1 MPVVEPLEN
10 RRVLATLVVNSTLDN
25 FNPSAPATD
34 GAITLRE
41 AILAA
46 NSDTAVGDAPA
57 GSGADTISFDPAVFG
72 ESREIDLTG
81 SELPITSSLTIVGP
95 GINLLDIDADDSSR
109 VFNVDDGLPG
119 QIVVTIQGLEI
130 EDGQVSGEDGG
141 GILNRESLT
150 LDQVKVRSNSALGG
164 NGSGIANL
172 DGTLTVRDS
181 EIRSNDGGST
191 AKNGGG
197 IYSTGPLTIT
207 GSVIAGNGLLNSGPT
222 SGGGVFSSGG
232 AVIRHSTIAGNN
244 ATTQLGGGGTG
255 QGGGI
260 FATGVLTLD
269 HVVVADNTA
278 SGDPEFLAIPDIAG
292 AVTSTYSLIED
303 TTGTTITD
311 NGGTI
316 TGIDPQLDGNR
327 TPGSRSILVN
337 SGDPNAVA
345 GQGNVPTND
354 LDGNA
359 RIQSGRIDIGAVE
372 TAFADPGFFVVNST
386 EDLPVNLNDNVVT
399 LRDALATAD
408 LVSGHDTITFDSAV
422 FGERQEI
429 DLTGSE
435 LPIRSSVTIVGPGI
449 NLLDINANNSSRVFN
464 VDDGLPSQI
473 VVTIQGLEIENGQV
487 TGEDGG
493 GILNRENLTLDQVK
507 VRSNS
512 SDGGNGSGIAN
523 LGGTLTVRD
532 SEIRNNADYSSA
544 QNGGG
549 IYSTGPLTITGSVI
563 AGNRLGNSNSV
574 LGGGI
579 YSSGGA
585 VIRHSTIA
593 GNSVTTDEGSA
604 DAQGGG
610 IFAINALILDH
621 VVVADNTATGDPARI
636 NIPDIAGAVT
646 SSYSLIEDTTGA
658 TITDNGGTI
667 TGIDPQLTNNRT
679 PAANS
684 ILVNAGDPAAIA
696 GQGNV
701 PLTDFEGNPRLQ
713 QSRIDIGAVEVQ
725 FPPTLL
731 SFTRQTP
738 SDEIT
743 NADTLVFTAI
753 FDEAV
758 TNLDGSDFDVTGT
771 TATVTGVTEVSPTE
785 FTLTVSGGDLATVSA
800 VVGLNLNSNQD
811 IADLGGTALGNSE
824 PAVDETYSLDNAGPT
839 LTDFRP
845 DNQPVNPVSWP
856 GHITVQATD
865 PNGVA
870 SVEIGIRNLGA
881 ARFWDGTAFASE
893 AAVYFPATQIPG
905 TNDWRIP
912 FDESNLSTQN
922 HRFWIQATDNLGNQI
937 TGEMGRGPIFF
948 YDQTITVDT
957 LTDVSNGDFSAGDLS
972 LREALEQIATLS
984 GGPYTIRFAQGLS
997 GQTLNLTG
1005 GPWTI
1010 SGDVTIDGDV
1020 NNDGRPDITI
1030 NAGNGTD
1037 GLPRTYDGN
1046 RIFTID
1052 DGDSSK
1058 SSSVTIDGLTLM
1070 GGDSGAFGGGSAGA
1084 SGGAIFNSEN
1094 LTVKNSVLK
1103 DNATRANGGAIFSSP
1118 SAAVTVIDSAFT
1130 GNFANNAGGAIYVDS
1145 FGTGEIRN
1153 SLIAQNS
1160 SANVGAGLLNLGNLG
1175 IVNSTFSANT
1185 TSSSGGAVSNGGH
1198 LNVGHSTF
1206 AQNVAASG
1214 GTDIGGLGLTDSA
1227 NLSHSIFTGTVD
1239 GQNTVTGDYNL
1250 FANTVTIAGSN
1261 NLMNTDPKLGP
1272 LQDNGGL
1279 TQTHAPMVDSPAIG
1293 GGDFLLMSGVSIVP
1307 VNDQRGPG
1315 FDRIVDVIDIGAFE
1329 DVAPFVLSF
1338 TRQTPMSELTNADSL
1353 VFRVIF
1359 SEDVQQVGRRAF
1371 SVDGSINT
1379 RFAGIEQI
1387 DARTYDIRF
1396 AGDDLAN
1403 GNGVV
1408 GINLA
1413 AASTVFDMAFN
1424 QLRQI
1429 EPPIDETY
1437 TVENTAPVLNSLSR
1451 QSPIVESTN
1460 ASTLVFRATFDED
1473 VFNVDA
1479 SDFSVNGSTTA
1490 TITNVTPI
1498 DARTYDIEVS
1508 GGDLENFVGTVGL
1521 DVAGGNNILDAF
1533 GNGLPGLEPS
1543 TDQTYQVDTIDPKVQ
1558 SISRLTPGN
1567 QDTNAD
1573 TLVFRVLFDE
1583 SVLAVHAPDFLVAG
1597 TNPLTTATVTDVETI
1612 DRRTYNVTVS
1622 GGDLA
1627 SYNGNVGLSLAND
1640 NDVTDFVGNLLD
1652 DAPPSVN
1659 ESYRVD
1665 NANPTLNS
1673 FRRLTPGSELTNA
1686 TTLVFQATFDE
1697 DVFGVDSTDFLLDS
1711 NSTATITDVSAVDA
1725 RTYNITVSGGD
1736 LSSFVG
1742 TVGLNVAGA
1751 NNILD
1756 LVGNAFPGSEP
1767 ATDEFYRVDTIA
1779 PVLLA
1784 FARQTPSGEFTNA
1797 DTLVIR
1803 ATFDE
1808 DVSGVDASDFVI
1820 AGSSPMTT
1828 ATVSNVASVD
1838 GRTYDITIS
1847 GGDLASYNGSVGLN
1861 VANGLSITDLA
1872 GNALPGSEPGTDQSY
1887 TVDNL
1892 APTLS
1897 LTRQAPVG
1905 QFTNADSLVFRASFD
1920 EDVFG
1925 VDATDFQVSGKSNS
1939 PVTTATITNVTSV
1952 DARTYDITVSGGDL
1966 SDFNGVVGL
1975 DIADSNDVADQL
1987 GNTAVVG
1994 EPSIDE
2000 TYTVDNIAP
2009 RMESFMRHNPTDL
2022 HTDADSLVFR
2032 AVFDEDVVD
2041 VEIDDFFI
2049 ANISVTPK
2057 TTATI
2062 TNLTA
2067 VDSRTYDLTVS
2078 GGDLAT
2084 YVGILTLDV
2093 TFSFSEPTFV
2103 DLAGNGASTGRTSEP
2118 YFVNLTTA
2126 EFARQSPASIITNA
2140 DTLIFRA
2147 TFSQDVTNVDVSDFI
2162 VLPNSNGP
2170 DTTARVTSV
2179 TRVDGKIYDLT
2190 VSGGDLADFNGRV
2203 SVSFI
2208 DSHDIV
2214 GASGADSLV
2223 WFGSQSYTVDNVAP
2237 TLVSFTRE
2245 TPADEFTNEDSL
2257 VFQAELSGNPRNI
2270 DASDFVVT
2278 GGTTATITGF
2288 ALDQDA
2294 ADTNVSYD
2302 ITISGGDLATFN
2314 GVIGIDISDS
2324 NDIADDAGNPLV
2336 PGGPAIDETYTV
2348 DNIAPQVAS
2357 IGYGDGTPQRSVIR
2371 SVTVDFDSEVI
2382 LDADAFS
2389 LTTKD
2394 GTAVVLSA
2402 PALSVV
2408 DGKTRAVLTFSGE
2421 QVDESG
2427 SLNDGN
2433 YRLTVQ
2439 SSKIRDLAGNSFDG
2453 DRDGVV
2459 GGDAVDDFFRL
2470 FGDTDGDRDVD
2481 GQDYGRMAR
2490 AFLKSQGQ
2498 EGYSPLF
2505 DFDGDGDVDGQDYGQ
2520 FASRLFTTLDP

>member
-1 MPVVEPLEN
+1 MAKRKKN
-10 RRVLATLVVNSTLDN
+10 RRSPSKPKRRSSQKRGQALTYETLEARQLLATLVVNSTLDN

-81 SELPITSSLTIVGP
+81 SELPITSSL
-95 GINLLDIDADDSSR
+95 
-109 VFNVDDGLPG
+109 
-119 QIVVTIQGLEI
+119 
-130 EDGQVSGEDGG
+130 
-141 GILNRESLT
+141 
-150 LDQVKVRSNSALGG
+150 
-164 NGSGIANL
+164 
-172 DGTLTVRDS
+172 
-181 EIRSNDGGST
+181 
-191 AKNGGG
+191 
-197 IYSTGPLTIT
+197 
-207 GSVIAGNGLLNSGPT
+207 
-222 SGGGVFSSGG
+222 
-232 AVIRHSTIAGNN
+232 
-244 ATTQLGGGGTG
+244 
-255 QGGGI
+255 
-260 FATGVLTLD
+260 
-269 HVVVADNTA
+269 
-278 SGDPEFLAIPDIAG
+278 
-292 AVTSTYSLIED
+292 
-303 TTGTTITD
+303 
-311 NGGTI
+311 
-316 TGIDPQLDGNR
+316 
-327 TPGSRSILVN
+327 
-337 SGDPNAVA
+337 
-345 GQGNVPTND
+345 
-354 LDGNA
+354 
-359 RIQSGRIDIGAVE
+359 
-372 TAFADPGFFVVNST
+372 
-386 EDLPVNLNDNVVT
+386 
-399 LRDALATAD
+399 
-408 LVSGHDTITFDSAV
+408 
-422 FGERQEI
+422 
-429 DLTGSE
+429 
-435 LPIRSSVTIVGPGI
+435 TIVGPGI

-532 SEIRNNADYSSA
+532 SEIRNNADDSSA

-610 IFAINALILDH
+610 IFAINELILDH
-621 VVVADNTATGDPARI
+621 VVVADNTASSSAFINIPDIAGAVTSSYSLIEDTTGATITDNGGTITGIDPQLTNNRTPGANSILVNSGDPTAVAGQGDVPTNDLDGNARIQSGRIDIGAVETAFADPGYFVVNSTEDLPVNLNDNIVTLRDALATADLVSGHDTITFDPVVFGESQEIDLTGSELPIRSSVTIDGPGINLLDINANNSSRVFNVDDGLPSQIVVTIQGLEIENGQVTGEDGGGILNRENLTLDQVKVRSNSSDGGNGSGIANLGGTLTVRDSEIRNNADDSSAQNGGGIYSTGPLTITGSVIAGNRLGNSNSVLGGGIYSSGGAVIRHSTIAGNSVTTDEGSADAQGGGIFAINELILDHVVVADNTASGSAFI

-679 PAANS
+679 PAAAS
-684 ILVNAGDPAAIA
+684 AVVNAGDPAAMA

-713 QSRIDIGAVEVQ
+713 RSRIDIGAIEVQ

-800 VVGLNLNSNQD
+800 VVGLNLNSNQN
-811 IADLGGTALGNSE
+811 IADLGGTALGNNE
-824 PAVDETYSLDNAGPT
+824 PAVDETYSLDNAGPA

-856 GHITVQATD
+856 GHITVKATD

-893 AAVYFPATQIPG
+893 AAVYFPATQIPN
-905 TNDWRIP
+905 TDDWRLP

-922 HRFWIQATDNLGNQI
+922 HRFWIQATDHLGNQI
-937 TGEMGRGPIFF
+937 TGELGRGPIFF
-948 YDQTITVDT
+948 YDQTITIDT
-957 LTDVSNGDFSAGDLS
+957 LTDVSNGDFSVGDLS

-984 GGPYTIRFAQGLS
+984 GGPYTIRFAEGLS

-1005 GPWTI
+1005 GPLTI
-1010 SGDVTIDGDV
+1010 SGDVTIDGDL
-1020 NNDGRPDITI
+1020 NDDGKPDITI
-1030 NAGNGTD
+1030 DAGNGTD

-1070 GGDSGAFGGGSAGA
+1070 GGDNGG
-1084 SGGAIFNSEN
+1084 SGGAIFNSET

-1103 DNATRANGGAIFSSP
+1103 DNATQANGGAIFSNR
-1118 SAAVTVIDSAFT
+1118 SAAVTVIDTALT
-1130 GNFANNAGGAIYVDS
+1130 GNFATNAGGAIYVDS

-1160 SANVGAGLLNLGNLG
+1160 SSNVGGGLLALGNVG

-1185 TSSSGGAVSNGGH
+1185 TSASGGAVSNGGQ
-1198 LNVGHSTF
+1198 LNVKHSTF
-1206 AQNVAASG
+1206 AQNVAAFG
-1214 GTDIGGLGLTDSA
+1214 GTDIGGLGLTDST

-1239 GQNTVTGDYNL
+1239 GQNSVTGDYNL

-1261 NLMNTDPKLGP
+1261 NLQNTDPKLGP

-1279 TQTHAPMVDSPAIG
+1279 TRTHAPMVDSPAIG
-1293 GGDFLLMSGVSIVP
+1293 GGDFLLTGGVNGVP
-1307 VNDQRGPG
+1307 LHDQRGPG
-1315 FDRIVDVIDIGAFE
+1315 FDRVVDVIDIGAFE

-1371 SVDGSINT
+1371 SVDGPIIT

-1387 DARTYDIRF
+1387 DARTYDVRF
-1396 AGDDLAN
+1396 AGDDLAD

-1429 EPPIDETY
+1429 EPTIDETY
-1437 TVENTAPVLNSLSR
+1437 TVENTAPVLNSFAR

-1479 SDFSVNGSTTA
+1479 SDFAVNGSTTA

-1508 GGDLENFVGTVGL
+1508 GGDLANFVGTVGL
-1521 DVAGGNNILDAF
+1521 DVGGGNNILDAY
-1533 GNGLPGLEPS
+1533 GNALPALEPS
-1543 TDQTYQVDTIDPKVQ
+1543 IDETYQVDTIDPRVQ
-1558 SISRLTPGN
+1558 SISRLTPAN

-1573 TLVFRVLFDE
+1573 TLVFRVIFDE
-1583 SVLAVHAPDFLVAG
+1583 SVLAVHAPDFLVTG
-1597 TNPLTTATVTDVETI
+1597 SNPLTTATVTNVETI

-1665 NANPTLNS
+1665 NLAPTL
-1673 FRRLTPGSELTNA
+1673 
-1686 TTLVFQATFDE
+1686 
-1697 DVFGVDSTDFLLDS
+1697 
-1711 NSTATITDVSAVDA
+1711 
-1725 RTYNITVSGGD
+1725 
-1736 LSSFVG
+1736 LS
-1742 TVGLNVAGA
+1742 L
-1751 NNILD
+1751 
-1756 LVGNAFPGSEP
+1756 
-1767 ATDEFYRVDTIA
+1767 
-1779 PVLLA
+1779 
-1784 FARQTPSGEFTNA
+1784 ARQTPA
-1797 DTLVIR
+1797 
-1803 ATFDE
+1803 
-1808 DVSGVDASDFVI
+1808 
-1820 AGSSPMTT
+1820 
-1828 ATVSNVASVD
+1828 
-1838 GRTYDITIS
+1838 
-1847 GGDLASYNGSVGLN
+1847 
-1861 VANGLSITDLA
+1861 
-1872 GNALPGSEPGTDQSY
+1872 
-1887 TVDNL
+1887 
-1892 APTLS
+1892 
-1897 LTRQAPVG
+1897 G
-1905 QFTNADSLVFRASFD
+1905 QFTNADSIVFRATFD
-1920 EDVFG
+1920 EEVFG
-1925 VDATDFQVSGKSNS
+1925 VDATDFEVSGDSNV
-1939 PVTTATITNVTSV
+1939 PATTATITNVTSI

-1966 SDFNGVVGL
+1966 ADYNGTVGL
-1975 DIADSNDVADQL
+1975 DIANANNVVDRVGLVL
-1987 GNTAVVG
+1987 GSG
-1994 EPSIDE
+1994 EPNTDQ
-2000 TYTVDNIAP
+2000 TYTVDNEAP
-2009 RMESFMRHNPTDL
+2009 RILAIARHQPL
-2022 HTDADSLVFR
+2022 EKHTRADSLTFR
-2032 AVFDEDVVD
+2032 VALSEEVTGFEAN
-2041 VEIDDFFI
+2041 DFFI
-2049 ANISVTPK
+2049 RGVPNE

-2062 TNLTA
+2062 TA
-2067 VDSRTYDLTVS
+2067 FERIDGQTYDVTVS
-2078 GGDLAT
+2078 GGDLAS
-2084 YVGILTLDV
+2084 YVGIVELRLR
-2093 TFSFSEPTFV
+2093 FYPSEPTFT
-2103 DLAGNGASTGRTSEP
+2103 DLAGNRNAVRADVRES
-2118 YFVNLTTA
+2118 YNVNLTIA
-2126 EFARQSPASIITNA
+2126 NVALQNPSSSLTNA
-2140 DTLIFRA
+2140 DILTFRVD
-2147 TFSQDVTNVDVSDFI
+2147 FSQGIRDLDANDFVVFGGSTATVTNIESIDSQTYDVS
-2162 VLPNSNGP
+2162 
-2170 DTTARVTSV
+2170 
-2179 TRVDGKIYDLT
+2179 
-2190 VSGGDLADFNGRV
+2190 VSGGDLADFNGTV
-2203 SVSFI
+2203 GLIAESNSVTDTAGFPTNVLTDNI
-2208 DSHDIV
+2208 
-2214 GASGADSLV
+2214 LT
-2223 WFGSQSYTVDNVAP
+2223 YLLDNVPPSLESIKRKA
-2237 TLVSFTRE
+2237 
-2245 TPADEFTNEDSL
+2245 PADENTNADGL
-2257 VFQAELSGNPRNI
+2257 VFEIVVAEINNENETVDPG
-2270 DASDFVVT
+2270 DFIVT
-2278 GGTTATITGF
+2278 GGTTATITE
-2288 ALDQDA
+2288 LVLVSNR
-2294 ADTNVSYD
+2294 ADGAIQFEATV
-2302 ITISGGDLATFN
+2302 SGGDLATFN
-2314 GVIGIDISDS
+2314 GTVGIDLSGAT
-2324 NDIADDAGNPLV
+2324 DIVDPFGNPIV
-2336 PGGPAIDETYTV
+2336 RAEPAIDETYTV
-2348 DNIAPQVAS
+2348 DNLGPQVAS
-2357 IGYGDGTPQRSVIR
+2357 INYEDGSAQRSVIR
-2371 SVTVDFDSEVI
+2371 SVTVNFDSEVV
-2382 LDADAFS
+2382 LDPGAFV
-2389 LTTKD
+2389 LTTKS
-2394 GTAVVLSA
+2394 GTPVTLND
-2402 PALSVV
+2402 PAITVV
-2408 DGKTRAVLTFSGE
+2408 DGKTRAVLTFTGA
-2421 QVDESG
+2421 QVDASG
-2427 SLNDGN
+2427 SLLDGN
-2433 YRLTVQ
+2433 YVLTVLD
-2439 SSKIRDLAGNSFDG
+2439 SHVRDLAGNGLDG
-2453 DRDGVV
+2453 DKDGNS
-2459 GGDAVDDFFRL
+2459 GGNVTDDFFR
-2470 FGDTDGDRDVD
+2470 FYGDHDGDRDVD
-2481 GQDYGRMAR
+2481 FFDFIAFRGTFGR
-2490 AFLKSQGQ
+2490 SQG
-2498 EGYSPLF
+2498 SPGF
-2505 DFDGDGDVDGQDYGQ
+2505 DAAFDADNDGDVDFFDFIEFRRNFGRSLPG
-2520 FASRLFTTLDP
+2520 